1 MASFHER
8 HITRVLG
15 RDPLPGDQR
24 PPGAL
29 PSSQGLPFSRP
40 FDPFARTCGLYHEM
54 IAGNDVLKVEM
65 VFILAVITSDRL
77 SFDLCSSQRGDPQ
90 RRLN

>member
-15 RDPLPGDQR
+15 RSRWPGDQR

-29 PSSQGLPFSRP
+29 PGSQGLPFSRP
-40 FDPFARTCGLYHEM
+40 FGPFARTYGLYHEM
-54 IAGNDVLKVEM
+54 IAES
-65 VFILAVITSDRL
+65 TY
-77 SFDLCSSQRGDPQ
+77 
-90 RRLN
+90 